1 MINGKSVLCVIPAR
15 GGSVGIK
22 NKNLQKVH
30 EVSLVSWASKL
41 ASSISIIDKV
51 IVSTDSQEIADE
63 AQSYGADFLSF
74 RPSELSGA
82 SVHDQQVLIHSLFE
96 SESFCDK
103 EFDVIVMLQPTSP
116 LRSREEV
123 EECLRAVA
131 ENGKSA
137 CWTVS
142 EIDLKFHYR
151 KQLKIGADDA
161 LELAFSGDRVVARQE
176 LQKVFMRNGACYVFS
191 RDTLMNDPNLL
202 GTNCGYLI
210 SNGIRPNIDNIE
222 DLEWCRNI
230 SQVNSATGYLTERQ

>member
-30 EVSLVSWASKL
+30 EVSLVSWAAKL
-41 ASSISIIDKV
+41 ASSISLIDKV

-74 RPSELSGA
+74 RPNELSGA
-82 SVHDQQVLIHSLFE
+82 AVHDQQVLIHSLLE
-96 SESFCDK
+96 SESFCDT
-103 EFDVIVMLQPTSP
+103 EIDVIVMLQPTSP

-123 EECLRAVA
+123 EECLRQVA
-131 ENGKSA
+131 EKGKSA

-142 EIDLKFHYR
+142 QIDLKFHYR
-151 KQLKIGADDA
+151 KQLKIGSGDA

-176 LQKVFMRNGACYVFS
+176 LQQVFMRNGACYVFS
-191 RDTLMNDPNLL
+191 RDTVMNDPNLL
-202 GTNCGYLI
+202 GTNCGYVI
-210 SNGIRPNIDNIE
+210 SNGIRPNIDTTDE
-222 DLEWCRNI
+222 LELCQKI
-230 SQVNSATGYLTERQ
+230 SQVNITTGYLTERQ